1 MGQTFVVENRP
12 GGNGIIGADAVA
24 KAPADGYTL
33 LFNASTFVTAPMTM
47 KQVPYAIEQDFTP
60 IALVA
65 KAPLSVA
72 IAKDLPVTDIKSLIA
87 YAKAERD
94 KTTFAVGS
102 IGSAGHLA
110 TELLKR
116 AGGIEYTV
124 VPYKG
129 TAPAFQDLLGGR
141 IDGFIDPILGSLQYH
156 KAGQLRVVAVTS
168 ATRTPNLP
176 DVPTVAET
184 IPGFEFYSWYGLWG
198 PAKLPEDIRA
208 RLNAEVNKALASDM
222 REKFT
227 PQGLLLT
234 PGSID
239 DFVEVPARRHG
250 AIAEDHHRR
259 QHSCRV
265 RSSQHGAIAGL
276 QVVVTGSSA
285 GIGRAIAERLLAL
298 GCVGPRARS
307 RAGDARRHRCFHP
320 HDGRPADGAQ
330 TIAAARAC
338 AHADALVHAAGV
350 LRVGDAGRA
359 RSRRRRADVARAR
372 RCRDPSCRCAGAGDG
387 RARPR
392 PRRADRQPRRAGH
405 AGTRPVRR
413 DQGRARGAGAKL
425 GARGRRRRA
434 SRSTSCRRR
443 PPRPRCSTIRPAPA
457 VRRAC
462 RRWDA

>member
-1 MGQTFVVENRP
+1 MKRLTLRLILAVFAALATTSAFAQAYPNRPVRMIIPFPPGGTLDALGRALAQKLSDQMGQAFVVENRP

-47 KQVPYAIEQDFTP
+47 KQVPYGVVQDFTP

-72 IAKDLPVTDIKSLIA
+72 IAKDLPVTDVKSLLA
-87 YAKAERD
+87 FVKVKGGKA
-94 KTTFAVGS
+94 TFAVGS

-110 TELLKR
+110 TELLLHT
-116 AGGIEYTV
+116 GGNQYTV

-168 ATRTPNLP
+168 AARTPNLP

-208 RLNAEVNKALASDM
+208 RLNAEVSKALASDM

-227 PQGLLLT
+227 AQGLQLT

-239 DFVEVPARRHG
+239 DFVKFQR
-250 AIAEDHHRR
+250 D
-259 QHSCRV
+259 
-265 RSSQHGAIAGL
+265 
-276 QVVVTGSSA
+276 
-285 GIGRAIAERLLAL
+285 
-298 GCVGPRARS
+298 
-307 RAGDARRHRCFHP
+307 DM
-320 HDGRPADGAQ
+320 
-330 TIAAARAC
+330 ARAQKIIT
-338 AHADALVHAAGV
+338 
-350 LRVGDAGRA
+350 
-359 RSRRRRADVARAR
+359 
-372 RCRDPSCRCAGAGDG
+372 DG
-387 RARPR
+387 
-392 PRRADRQPRRAGH
+392 H
-405 AGTRPVRR
+405 I
-413 DQGRARGAGAKL
+413 
-425 GARGRRRRA
+425 
-434 SRSTSCRRR
+434 
-443 PPRPRCSTIRPAPA
+443 TI
-457 VRRAC
+457 
-462 RRWDA
+462 D